1 MGCSRAEK
9 VIITYGFLGDDGEV
23 AGVDALVAE
32 LPRRV
37 PLRATRVVLTY
48 GGGELVIDR
57 TSGCRE
63 RIESN
68 RIHPQRGE
76 GWGGLGTDRRDAAAE
91 DDVLEVPGLRRHVNT

>member
-9 VIITYGFLGDDGEV
+9 VITTYGFLGDDGEV

-37 PLRATRVVLTY
+37 P
-48 GGGELVIDR
+48 
-57 TSGCRE
+57 
-63 RIESN
+63 
-68 RIHPQRGE
+68 
-76 GWGGLGTDRRDAAAE
+76 RRDAAAE